1 MPATKVGPGL
11 NLVGVK
17 PRVLFSTLDPTP
29 PAMRKY
35 ILTFFLMS
43 LHFSSAFCQFKLTDS
58 LMTVIRS
65 NAPDSTKINAVNSL
79 PLSVY
84 TPDSILYYATKII
97 AEGDRQKNELL
108 TAIGWAQMGYGYS
121 RSDNPP
127 QALKAELVG
136 LKIAEKSNNPVV
148 LVTIYENM
156 AISYAYDL
164 PKRMEYA
171 RKSIA
176 VIDHSKPNFFYA
188 VSLDNIARYFVATNQ
203 LDSALF
209 YAERGYVMDVSMGSH
224 FSKSFIAR
232 TLAQIHTLLNDNDLA
247 LSFYRVSLNNAVQKN
262 SIRDLHQSYYGLGD
276 FYTHLQKGDSALHY
290 YRLAFG
296 LAGKTGTVSAVI
308 NSAQWLYKY
317 YKQKGKADT
326 ALFFL
331 ESVTDANAQID
342 ATRKA
347 VELQSIS
354 FEEALRQQELRAEQE
369 RQEQERSHNIQLAL
383 LFIAILAAVL
393 LFLLL
398 SRSILVSHRLVE
410 LLNVLVLLI
419 VFEFLNLLLHPL
431 LQHLTN
437 DSPFLMLLALVAIG
451 VVIVPFHDRL
461 EKWATRK
468 LVEKNKSIR
477 LAKAKRTIE
486 ELERS

>member
-1 MPATKVGPGL
+1 M
-11 NLVGVK
+11 
-17 PRVLFSTLDPTP
+17 RPT
-29 PAMRKY
+29 A
-35 ILTFFLMS
+35 
-43 LHFSSAFCQFKLTDS
+43 QKLT
-58 LMTVIRS
+58 
-65 NAPDSTKINAVNSL
+65 
-79 PLSVY
+79 
-84 TPDSILYYATKII
+84 
-97 AEGDRQKNELL
+97 LL

-127 QALKAELVG
+127 LALKAELVG

-164 PKRMEYA
+164 PKRMGYA

-176 VIDHSKPNFFYA
+176 VIDYSKPNFFYA
-188 VSLDNIARYFVATNQ
+188 VPLDNIACYFIATNQ

-232 TLAQIHTLLNDNDLA
+232 TLAQIHTMLNDNDLA
-247 LSFYRVSLNNAVQKN
+247 LSFYRVSLNSAIQKN

-276 FYTHLQKGDSALHY
+276 FYTHLQQGDSALHY

-308 NSAQWLYKY
+308 NSAQWLYRY

-354 FEEALRQQELRAEQE
+354 FEEAVRQQELQAEK
-369 RQEQERSHNIQLAL
+369 
-383 LFIAILAAVL
+383 
-393 LFLLL
+393 
-398 SRSILVSHRLVE
+398 RSILVSHRLVE
-410 LLNVLVLLI
+410 SLNVLVLLI
-419 VFEFLNLLLHPL
+419 VFEFLNLPTNLSKRTNPYD
-431 LQHLTN
+431 LQRPGRRLRN
-437 DSPFLMLLALVAIG
+437 WK
-451 VVIVPFHDRL
+451 DR
-461 EKWATRK
+461 
-468 LVEKNKSIR
+468 KNKNGVKRPRLICLWSRPESNWNPGLRRPLYYPLYYGTNYPIR
-477 LAKAKRTIE
+477 EGGGWSTNPRNGAQPFGKGTAKLLKNPE
-486 ELERS
+486 FQ